1 MKSLKIRN
9 APCYVWFTILLAFVL
24 LPALAM
30 AAPALSPDET
40 HLARQGPTVR
50 IDPAQSVV
58 EAGQTFDISVMIDE
72 ADDLGGFEFAMLF
85 VSTTVT
91 VDSVTVGDFVGS
103 TGRSVIAVPPKIDN
117 QAGRASLGVATVGSA
132 PGPTGTG
139 VLAIVTLTAQGS
151 GQSPLDL
158 QNVLVL
164 DTHARHQTPTVEDGV
179 VRVGFAVYLPL
190 LLKDG

>member
-1 MKSLKIRN
+1 MKNLKTRT
-9 APCYVWFTILLAFVL
+9 ALCYIWLTIFLALVL

-30 AAPALSPDET
+30 AAPALSPDKT
-40 HLARQGPTVR
+40 HLARQNPTVR
-50 IDPAQSVV
+50 MDPAESVV
-58 EAGQTFDISVMIDE
+58 GTGETFDVSVMIEE
-72 ADDLGGFEFAMLF
+72 ADDLGGFEFTMLC

-103 TGRSVIAVPPKIDN
+103 TGRSVIPVGPTI
-117 QAGRASLGVATVGSA
+117 QAGRVSLGVATVGSA
-132 PGPTGTG
+132 PGPSGTG
-139 VLAIVTLTAQGS
+139 VLATVTLTAQGS

-164 DTHARHQTPTVEDGV
+164 DTHARHQTPTVEGGV
-179 VRVGFAVYLPL
+179 VRVGFTVYLPL